1 MSTQPSFFNS
11 MPTGSIQKGEVE
23 VVSPRQRLMGDVRY
37 AVAGDPV
44 THSLSPL
51 LLGLVHARLLDL
63 VGQKELN
70 LVLKSSE
77 IVQTSSIEDALAWGY
92 AGSVPS
98 PPNWAFTDA
107 PFGKFRTTGLLD
119 KAIEAGLAVEDAD
132 DCFAPVG
139 EVDVSVV
146 SDAVSIASRLP
157 LPTGFLSKEIWI
169 NLTSPLKHQLSST
182 AVSAIDDSM
191 EHQSVN
197 ALRWDGQGWWC
208 AGLDG
213 AGVVALAQHFGISFD
228 DQPVLSLCGGGGA
241 ARSTASTW
249 LAAGGKVHV
258 SSSRRELPKHLLERC
273 NGSAN
278 DAVFG
283 VNFDEQ
289 IASADAPLVLN
300 AAYRPFEG
308 GLKEM
313 MASLQGPRLNGRWM
327 LVAQHLAC
335 WATLWAPHLKE
346 ILPSIDLL
354 LTQLIHA
361 EALLYEYA

>member
-1 MSTQPSFFNS
+1 MPS
-11 MPTGSIQKGEVE
+11 GSIVRGEVE
-23 VVSPRQRLMGDVRY
+23 VVSPRHYTMGDVRY

-51 LLGLVHARLLDL
+51 LLGLVHARLLDFL
-63 VGQKELN
+63 GQKELN

-77 IVQTSSIEDALAWGY
+77 LVQTTTIEDALAWGY

-98 PPNWAFTDA
+98 PPNWALTDA
-107 PFGKFRTTGLLD
+107 PFGKFRTTGLLA
-119 KAIEAGLAVEDAD
+119 KAIETGLAVEDAE

-139 EVDVSVV
+139 EVEVSMR
-146 SDAVSIASRLP
+146 SDNVRIGSRLP
-157 LPTGFLSKEIWI
+157 LPTGFLSKEIWV

-191 EHQSVN
+191 KHQSVN

-208 AGLDG
+208 AGMDG
-213 AGVVALAQHFGISFD
+213 AGVVALAQHFGISFET
-228 DQPVLSLCGGGGA
+228 QPVLSLCGGGGA
-241 ARSTASTW
+241 ARSVASTW
-249 LAAGGKVHV
+249 LAAGGQVHV
-258 SSSRRELPKHLLERC
+258 SPSRRELPGDLLERC
-273 NGSAN
+273 NGSAK

-283 VNFDEQ
+283 VNFDEEF
-289 IASADAPLVLN
+289 ASARGPLVLD

-308 GLKEM
+308 GLGTM
-313 MASLQGPRLNGRWM
+313 ISSLQGPRLNGRWM

-335 WATLWAPHLKE
+335 WSTLWAPHLKE

-361 EALLYEYA
+361 EALLHEYA

>member
-1 MSTQPSFFNS
+1 

-23 VVSPRQRLMGDVRY
+23 VVLPHHQHMGDVRY

-51 LLGLVHARLLDL
+51 LLGLVHARLLDFL
-63 VGQKELN
+63 GPKELN
-70 LVLKSSE
+70 LVLKSSDL
-77 IVQTSSIEDALAWGY
+77 VQTSSIEDALAWGY

-107 PFGKFRTTGLLD
+107 PFGKFRTTGLLA
-119 KAIEAGLAVEDAD
+119 KAIKAGLAVEDAE
-132 DCFAPVG
+132 DCFAPIG
-139 EVDVSVV
+139 EVEVSMM
-146 SDAVSIASRLP
+146 SNEVSIGSRLP
-157 LPTGFLSKEIWI
+157 LPTGFLSKEIWV

-191 EHQSVN
+191 KHQSVN

-249 LAAGGKVHV
+249 IAAGGQVHA
-258 SSSRRELPKHLLERC
+258 SSSRRELPEHLLERC

-283 VNFDEQ
+283 VNFDQEF
-289 IASADAPLVLN
+289 ASAQGPLILD

-308 GLKEM
+308 GLSEM
-313 MASLQGPRLNGRWM
+313 ISSLQGPHLNGRWM

-335 WATLWAPHLKE
+335 WSTLWAPHLKE

>member
-1 MSTQPSFFNS
+1 

-23 VVSPRQRLMGDVRY
+23 VVSPHHLTMGDVRY

-51 LLGLVHARLLDL
+51 LLGLVHARLLDFL
-63 VGQKELN
+63 GQKELN
-70 LVLKSSE
+70 LVLKSSSL
-77 IVQTSSIEDALAWGY
+77 VQTSSIEDALAWGY

-107 PFGKFRTTGLLD
+107 PFGKFRTTGLLA
-119 KAIEAGLAVEDAD
+119 KAIEAGLAVEDAE
-132 DCFAPVG
+132 DCFAPIG
-139 EVDVSVV
+139 EVEVSAI
-146 SDAVSIASRLP
+146 SDEVSIGSRLP
-157 LPTGFLSKEIWI
+157 LPTGFLSKEIWV

-191 EHQSVN
+191 KHQSVN

-213 AGVVALAQHFGISFD
+213 AGVVALAQHFGISFA

-249 LAAGGKVHV
+249 LAAGGQVHV
-258 SSSRRELPKHLLERC
+258 SSSRRELPEHLLERC

-283 VNFDEQ
+283 VNFDDE
-289 IASADAPLVLN
+289 IASAAGPLVLN

-308 GLKEM
+308 ELSEM
-313 MASLQGPRLNGRWM
+313 ISSLQGPRLNGRWM

-335 WATLWAPHLKE
+335 WSTLWAPHLKE